1 MTFRGSTCFDSK
13 RSGKTFSARIAALFV
28 IALGLVVLPLRPAP
42 RAPGKQLPAVS
53 SSVNNQYGKIPLSF
67 EPNVGQSD
75 AQVQYIARANGY
87 SLFLTPR
94 ETVLLRYA
102 ASQSRWF
109 SLFTTSI
116 SQSTSELLDS

>member
-94 ETVLLRYA
+94 ETVLLLKYDSPVTNDRF
-102 ASQSRWF
+102 QSARK
-109 SLFTTSI
+109 
-116 SQSTSELLDS
+116 DS

>member
-1 MTFRGSTCFDSK
+1 MRSSGSTCFTSK

-28 IALGLVVLPLRPAP
+28 ITLGLAVSPMLMRPAP
-42 RAPGKQLPAVS
+42 RTPGKQLPAVS
-53 SSVNNQYGKIPLSF
+53 PSLNNQYGKIPLSF

-94 ETVLLRYA
+94 ETVLLLKYD
-102 ASQSRWF
+102 SPVTKDQVQS
-109 SLFTTSI
+109 
-116 SQSTSELLDS
+116 